1 MSAER
6 FSLTMID
13 AMSEETMRQILREQE
28 LECMRADKQAEKER
42 AFAEAEQRAKEEND
56 KYLDSYFQEKFANQ
70 HPKYHGQY

>member
-1 MSAER
+1 MTKER

-28 LECMRADKQAEKER
+28 LEYMRADKQAEKER

-56 KYLDSYFQEKFANQ
+56 KYLESYFQEKFANQ
-70 HPKYHGQY
+70 HPKYHDQY